1 MPRGHCLDYWRKWK
15 REYNFCGLRPQDAK
29 ENDKYLILVDR
40 IAASPAGLDG
50 DFILDHFTAGA
61 ARPILRCK
69 DAEIETKAL
78 NYVIA
83 CLKRGEDVTGGDL
96 AASINAW
103 LGKPEKKN
111 THLREEIP
119 SLPMENKPTCAPIKS
134 LGQRVREDEMQQ
146 AGDNAPITDTTGE
159 VSVNSDKHVA
169 CSNVTI
175 DPTFTPD
182 TYRESPDRIRYHC
195 VYPDGCRLRDKEPVL
210 SPQLCGSCKSLRP
223 LTDGKGRII
232 RESPFRTGAD
242 VLHAQ
247 KTGIAGEM
255 YPHIVDANKMVSPP
269 KVSPE
274 ERKQNDKQRR
284 IDIAEQLVDAI
295 GRDMPDMVRDI
306 LKEHPSW
313 NTADVLY
320 FGVQVLHERKGRV

>member
-1 MPRGHCLDYWRKWK
+1 MTHCHDFFRKWK
-15 REYNFCGLRPQDAK
+15 RDGNFCGLRKQDAREMDSYLTLVERISNEK
-29 ENDKYLILVDR
+29 TGLNADLVFDK
-40 IAASPAGLDG
+40 
-50 DFILDHFTAGA
+50 FTAGA
-61 ARPILRCK
+61 ARPLIRCK

-83 CLKRGEDVTGGDL
+83 CLKRGENVTGGDL
-96 AASINAW
+96 QATINGFM
-103 LGKPEKKN
+103 GKVPKPPAQMRTPEPATAK
-111 THLREEIP
+111 E
-119 SLPMENKPTCAPIKS
+119 SLPDVPIKS

-169 CSNVTI
+169 CANVTI

-195 VYPDGCRLRDKEPVL
+195 VYPDGCRLRDKELVL
-210 SPQLCGSCKSLRP
+210 SPELCGSCLSLRP

-255 YPHIVDANKMVSPP
+255 YPHIVDANKIVSPP

-274 ERKQNDKQRR
+274 EQKRIDKQRR

-295 GRDMPDMVRDI
+295 GRDLPDMVRDI

-313 NTADVLY
+313 NAADVLY
-320 FGVQVLHERKGRV
+320 FGVQVLHERQGRV